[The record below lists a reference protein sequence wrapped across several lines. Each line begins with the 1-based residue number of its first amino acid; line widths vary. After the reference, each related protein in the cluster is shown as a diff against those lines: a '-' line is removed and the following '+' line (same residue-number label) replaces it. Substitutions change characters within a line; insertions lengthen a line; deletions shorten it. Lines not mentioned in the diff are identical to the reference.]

1 MRRLILTFAVLL
13 ISGQALFPGQ
23 AIAAPRL
30 PTEPAEISPGQK
42 VLVDDGTCPGG
53 QIKELTGGF
62 PLDRK
67 TGATKPGGGHVRR
80 CIKR

>member
-1 MRRLILTFAVLL
+1 MRRLLPIFAVVMMA
-13 ISGQALFPGQ
+13 GQAV
-23 AIAAPRL
+23 AAPRL
-30 PTEPAEISPGQK
+30 PTEPSEIAPGQK

-67 TGATKPGGGHVRR
+67 TGQPKAGNGHTRR

>member
-1 MRRLILTFAVLL
+1 MRLFVLIVFAMLA
-13 ISGQALFPGQ
+13 SQAV
-23 AIAAPRL
+23 AAPRL
-30 PTEPAEISPGQK
+30 PTEPTEIAPGQK
-42 VLVDDGTCPGG
+42 LLIDDGTCPGG

-67 TGATKPGGGHVRR
+67 TGQPRPGGGHTRR

>member
-1 MRRLILTFAVLL
+1 MRRLVLTLVVVLL
-13 ISGQALFPGQ
+13 AN
-23 AIAAPRL
+23 AAHAAPRL
-30 PTEPAEISPGQK
+30 PSEPAEIAPGQR

-67 TGATKPGGGHVRR
+67 TGAQKTGGGHTRR

>member
-1 MRRLILTFAVLL
+1 MRRLFLTFAVLM
-13 ISGQALFPGQ
+13 IAGEAMIAGAS
-23 AIAAPRL
+23 AAPRL
-30 PTEPAEISPGQK
+30 PTEPAEIGPGQK

-67 TGATKPGGGHVRR
+67 TGAEKAGGGHTRR

>member
-1 MRRLILTFAVLL
+1 MRIVVLML
-13 ISGQALFPGQ
+13 AAMFFNEAS
-23 AIAAPRL
+23 AAPRL
-30 PTEPAEISPGQK
+30 PAEPTEIAPGQK

-67 TGATKPGGGHVRR
+67 TGAPKAGNGHTRR